1 VGPRLLLAA
10 ERPQGHAEGTEAVG
24 LPVGVVQLPAD
35 GQALPQAVERV
46 LVAPLPLVDAAEV
59 AQAER
64 LAAAVVQLLVEGE
77 ALPQSVE
84 RLLVAPQPLVDLAD
98 VAETDGQAEAVAQL
112 PLDGQALLMA
122 GRRVARAVRFRCTGR
137 GAAASRRRS

>member
-1 VGPRLLLAA
+1 MPWRRRELLGEQGTDLVGIRGLQLLEQGEGLAQVGPRLLLAA

-35 GQALPQAVERV
+35 GQALPQA
-46 LVAPLPLVDAAEV
+46 
-59 AQAER
+59 
-64 LAAAVVQLLVEGE
+64 
-77 ALPQSVE
+77 VE